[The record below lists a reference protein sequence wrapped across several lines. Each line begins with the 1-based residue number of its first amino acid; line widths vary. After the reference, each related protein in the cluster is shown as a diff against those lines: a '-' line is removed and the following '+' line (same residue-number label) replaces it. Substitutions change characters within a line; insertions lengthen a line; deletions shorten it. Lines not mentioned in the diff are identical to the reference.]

1 MVCGNITG
9 NISNPI
15 RITFYATEPVRES
28 TDIPHPTEN
37 QGINN
42 PNITD
47 TCTEVVH
54 SSTVY
59 MASISSLATALIL
72 SIVISTTVIAM
83 ILKRSKAKIKAVI
96 ESSSRAEGTTQ
107 MESVYEEV
115 IGPISAIDTHDN
127 IAYSLTETS
136 TATM

>member
-1 MVCGNITG
+1 M
-9 NISNPI
+9 
-15 RITFYATEPVRES
+15 RES

-37 QGINN
+37 QGTNN

-54 SSTVY
+54 GLTVY
-59 MASISSLATALIL
+59 TASISSLATALIV
-72 SIVISTTVIAM
+72 STVISTTAIAI
-83 ILKRSKAKIKAVI
+83 ILKRSKAKIKAAT

-115 IGPISAIDTHDN
+115 TGPVSTIDIHDN
-127 IAYSLTETS
+127 IAYSFTKTS